1 MRARLTPV
9 VAPGKDMMSVAA
21 QDAADAGE
29 SHTTPSTSDLIDTPN
44 EAWRPEP
51 LSLDRL
57 ADLAGMTPRN
67 VRAYQ
72 QRGLLPPPLRRGRNA
87 WYSWD
92 HLSRLRLVSALHE
105 HGLTL
110 KVIADLVD
118 RGAADSE
125 LARLDRDELSATWAK
140 TTRVPMAPGVA
151 QWLRADAPDLL
162 AKLTAYS
169 VVEDRCGVIH
179 ANAAALGVA
188 AALGARDIHPARTG
202 RVALAA
208 AHAAQHVVSDLVD
221 ELGSAAEQG
230 SARQREVGLLFMQ
243 FAATC
248 FADVLH
254 SNLLEAIPPGQSD
267 ADAAGPADA

>member
-1 MRARLTPV
+1 
-9 VAPGKDMMSVAA
+9 
-21 QDAADAGE
+21 
-29 SHTTPSTSDLIDTPN
+29 
-44 EAWRPEP
+44 
-51 LSLDRL
+51 
-57 ADLAGMTPRN
+57 MTPRN

-151 QWLRADAPDLL
+151 QWLREDAAEVL
-162 AKLTAYS
+162 AQLMEYS

-202 RVALAA
+202 RVALSAA
-208 AHAAQHVVSDLVD
+208 RAAQQVVADLLD
-221 ELGSAAEQG
+221 EMDAVAERG
-230 SARQREVGLLFMQ
+230 PARQREVGLLFMQ

-254 SNLLEAIPPGQSD
+254 SNLLESVPGQSD
-267 ADAAGPADA
+267 AAHAEQLADADA